1 GADTLRLYEMFMGPL
16 EVSKP
21 WSKNG
26 VEGARKFINRVWN
39 FFTEPE
45 NLTDDNDGSLAKVYH
60 QTVKKVTNDYEN
72 LAFNTAISQMMIFV
86 NEVYKNGKCPKEYA
100 EGLVKMLSCI
110 TPHVGEEI
118 WSILGHNDTIA
129 FESWPVYDEAQLVED
144 TIEIVVQINGKIKA
158 KLNIA
163 VDSDKDSVIALA
175 MENEDV
181 KKAVE
186 GKNIVK
192 QIYVPNKLVN
202 IVAK

>member
-1 GADTLRLYEMFMGPL
+1 
-16 EVSKP
+16 
-21 WSKNG
+21 
-26 VEGARKFINRVWN
+26 
-39 FFTEPE
+39 
-45 NLTDDNDGSLAKVYH
+45 
-60 QTVKKVTNDYEN
+60 
-72 LAFNTAISQMMIFV
+72 MMIFV

-100 EGLVKMLSCI
+100 EGLIKMLSCI

-118 WSILGHNDTIA
+118 WSLLGHNDTIA
-129 FESWPVYDEAQLVED
+129 YECWPTYDEAQLVED

-175 MENEDV
+175 MDNEDV

>member
-1 GADTLRLYEMFMGPL
+1 
-16 EVSKP
+16 
-21 WSKNG
+21 
-26 VEGARKFINRVWN
+26 
-39 FFTEPE
+39 
-45 NLTDDNDGSLAKVYH
+45 
-60 QTVKKVTNDYEN
+60 
-72 LAFNTAISQMMIFV
+72 
-86 NEVYKNGKCPKEYA
+86 
-100 EGLVKMLSCI
+100 MLSCI

>member
-1 GADTLRLYEMFMGPL
+1 M
-16 EVSKP
+16 
-21 WSKNG
+21 
-26 VEGARKFINRVWN
+26 
-39 FFTEPE
+39 
-45 NLTDDNDGSLAKVYH
+45 
-60 QTVKKVTNDYEN
+60 
-72 LAFNTAISQMMIFV
+72 
-86 NEVYKNGKCPKEYA
+86 
-100 EGLVKMLSCI
+100 
-110 TPHVGEEI
+110 GEEI
-118 WSILGHNDTIA
+118 WSIMGHDDTIA
-129 FESWPVYDEAQLVED
+129 YESWPAYDEELCKED